1 MTAEQDSL
9 ARAKDMLA
17 HHGITVTE
25 RDLDLIPVFLER
37 LRPVPA
43 PKTAT
48 EPWLVPSEGR
58 WPRD

>member
-1 MTAEQDSL
+1 MAEDQDSL
-9 ARAKDMLA
+9 ARAKDMFA
-17 HHGITVTE
+17 RHGITVTE
-25 RDLDLIPVFLER
+25 RDLELIPVFLER

-48 EPWLVPSEGR
+48 EPWLVPNEGR

>member
-1 MTAEQDSL
+1 MAGEQDAL

-17 HHGITVTE
+17 HHGIRVSD
-25 RDLDLIPVFLER
+25 RDLELIPGFLER

-48 EPWLVPSEGR
+48 EPWLVSSEGR
-58 WPRD
+58 WQRD